1 MKSSPNG
8 VLELG
13 HYQES
18 RIRHF
23 HRTLEKYMDGTLPT

>member
-8 VLELG
+8 VIELG

-23 HRTLEKYMDGTLPT
+23 HRTLGKYINGQLP